1 MQTETIFSYLA
12 AAALSDGPLEGKE
25 RDLLLH
31 LIRDFGANMQQA
43 QAMVSEVEAYAGRAT
58 NLSEL
63 ESKPVAWKVLRAL
76 LVISYCD
83 GSFDREEVPFL
94 ANLVDRFGFS
104 ASELNRAKQQ
114 ALYFL
119 RPEFPSVQFPAEAV
133 QAQAWKRVCESAQE
147 HVEYLRQEYFRQFQ
161 SDLAGADA
169 ETCYIAMSVGP
180 PSFDTEHTESRFL
193 QANPDFMHADDS
205 EALQMLRDHAE
216 FELRKRWEAA
226 YTANCGSCF
235 LEAPGRRRDSC
246 PRCQR
251 EYGVSAR

>member
-1 MQTETIFSYLA
+1 MQIEAIFSYLA

-31 LIRDFGANMQQA
+31 LIRDFGASMQQA
-43 QAMVSEVEAYAGRAT
+43 QEMVRQVESYVDQAN

-63 ESKPVAWKVLRAL
+63 DSKPLAWKVLRAL

-104 ASELNRAKQQ
+104 AAELNRAKQQ

-119 RPEFPSVQFPAEAV
+119 RPEFPPVAVPVDAV

-147 HVEYLRQEYFRQFQ
+147 HVEYLRQEYFRRFQ
-161 SDLAGADA
+161 AELAAADA
-169 ETCYIAMSVGP
+169 DTCYIAMSVGP
-180 PSFDTEHTESRFL
+180 PSFDTEHTEGRFL
-193 QANPDFMHADDS
+193 QSNPDFLHADDS

-226 YTANCGSCF
+226 YEPHCGSCF
-235 LEAPGRRRDSC
+235 LEAPGRRRDPC
-246 PRCQR
+246 PRCRR
-251 EYGVSAR
+251 EYGMAAR